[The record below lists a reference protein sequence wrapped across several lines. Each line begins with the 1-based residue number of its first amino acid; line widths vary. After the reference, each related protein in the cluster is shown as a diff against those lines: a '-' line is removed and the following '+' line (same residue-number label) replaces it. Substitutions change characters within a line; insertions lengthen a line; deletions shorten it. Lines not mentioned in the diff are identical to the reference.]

1 MSFAL
6 RYADVPSSMGHCCSC
21 LCKRTKAFIRQ
32 ASDDEWVYIDFD
44 SDFTDFDDDEETIC
58 RDEALDEILSALEDA
73 LCWPKQQSFFPNS
86 TAIESMNAM
95 FCVATSQMSRL
106 ASEGNCN
113 GADEIADAIFELVDV
128 WGEGVFKALN
138 MTSFTREEISLGR
151 FAVKVGQYLK
161 PEPLQENED
170 DIAVKLFFFIVYDTD
185 LEKYICTYHLEY
197 RDYGG
202 MTAGTYMLKLKSR
215 RGKVQVASYGDTC
228 PGYWKIRQDVLIDFA
243 KRKRSF
249 ISC

>member
-1 MSFAL
+1 
-6 RYADVPSSMGHCCSC
+6 MGHCCSC
-21 LCKRTKAFIRQ
+21 VCKNKNLFVRREI
-32 ASDDEWVYIDFD
+32 DDEWVYVDFD
-44 SDFTDFDDDEETIC
+44 SDFTEFEDDEETLC
-58 RDEALDEILSALEDA
+58 RDEVLEEILSAFEDA
-73 LCWPKQQSFFPNS
+73 LYWPKQQNFFPNS

-95 FCVATSQMSRL
+95 FCMATSQMSRL
-106 ASEGNCN
+106 ASEGKCN
-113 GADEIADAIFELVDV
+113 EADEIADAFFELVDV
-128 WGEGVFKALN
+128 WGESVFNTLN
-138 MTSFTREEISLGR
+138 MTFFTREEISLGR

-197 RDYGG
+197 RDYSG
-202 MTAGTYMLKLKSR
+202 MTSGVYILKLKSR
-215 RGKVQVASYGDTC
+215 RDKVQVVSYGDTC
-228 PGYWKIRQDVLIDFA
+228 PRYWKIRQDVLVDFS

>member
-1 MSFAL
+1 MSFGL
-6 RYADVPSSMGHCCSC
+6 RYTDFPSSMGHCCSC
-21 LCKRTKAFIRQ
+21 VCKNKKAFIRQ
-32 ASDDEWVYIDFD
+32 RSDDEWVYIDFD
-44 SDFTDFDDDEETIC
+44 SNFTDFDDDEETIC
-58 RDEALDEILSALEDA
+58 RDEELEEILSAFEDA
-73 LCWPKQQSFFPNS
+73 LLWPKQQRLFPNS
-86 TAIESMNAM
+86 TAIESMNAL

-106 ASEGNCN
+106 ASQGKCSE
-113 GADEIADAIFELVDV
+113 ADEIADAIFELVDV
-128 WGEGVFKALN
+128 WGESVFITLN
-138 MTSFTREEISLGR
+138 MTFFTREEISLSR

-185 LEKYICTYHLEY
+185 AEKYICTYHLEY

-202 MTAGTYMLKLKSR
+202 MTAGVYILRLKFRK
-215 RGKVQVASYGDTC
+215 GKVQVASYGDTC
-228 PGYWKIRQDVLIDFA
+228 PRYWKIRQDVLADFS